1 MVYVEPA
8 FPRGKNTEIEDNG
21 VAPRKKFKPNV
32 NYGASTEEEIKVHKP
47 RPKERRRALLEAKAE
62 EREKQELACT
72 ASNLSIA
79 TVQPG
84 MLVLGSVR
92 RIFKMHLE
100 MSLPGRLLG
109 TVPISAISDAYT
121 KRLEAMIEQKSM
133 ANCPTLEDLY
143 TENDLVYV
151 KVIEKECNQARL
163 KLSLNPS
170 DLHSTFTANQ
180 LVPGLVLIATIAV
193 EEDHGYTMETGI
205 RNVRAFLPKDGLRK
219 NPSDIGRNLFC
230 TIEKVT
236 QQAGLAATII
246 VKAFRKKDNRVLNV
260 AMANLDAIV
269 PGCVVPFT
277 VGSVVQHGLRGTL
290 FDETVAAF
298 ANENMLTHT
307 NSKADSYT
315 LFQELQATVLYVM
328 PVTRHVFVSLA
339 KYANNRTEAEH
350 AVFGPG
356 ATIQNAHV
364 VKVTKSGV
372 WLQFDR
378 DYKALLPKNV
388 IMKGIDGNYDETIV
402 MAKYHVGSVHT
413 LRILR
418 YDAFDRTY
426 VTSDTLDHAGDEL
439 SLGDVQI
446 GKVYSVRVRQAQQSE
461 GFLVEM
467 GSVRGSVLRDWFD
480 RTQHFKERK
489 LITVRAVEFENDRPY
504 VRFTNRP
511 ELVKKTAQILSSWEQ
526 ITVGQQ
532 FHGVVVKEAKTY
544 FLVKFFNNIMGML
557 PKKMR
562 EVDQDTAKLYTLR
575 PGSVELFTVHETN
588 ASAKSLVLSLP
599 GESIT
604 RASPLA
610 NATVVGVFPSGVDI
624 KLDSEDVTGTIPL
637 YCFSDFSSHNPLYLS
652 LLKEGQQLS
661 VVKLHQNTYSVRDV
675 EYYHHNPMR
684 MARVPQGA
692 VLRASYFSRNGEPY
706 ASLLLNDYC
715 EPIRLMV
722 CEPEKKPEDIPEGEI
737 IYAKVTFNPKGK
749 NAVTYKL
756 RANTHRNAVCPRGI
770 EHVYEYTSA
779 YMKDLACL
787 IDRYKQAGQS
797 FANYSVGQKVICTVD
812 SVADNILMVEVRSCD
827 KKLSTKTGTKGI
839 AVKPFA
845 SQNCTY
851 SKGETLDG
859 LVIWVDVERQLVHV
873 CVDSF
878 LLQWIDT
885 SNTRQPKFIA
895 GSRTP
900 CVKLFENEYVSICC
914 RSNGSGPLIIVPVRH
929 HYNDHLW
936 YSIDRPLIAVFQL
949 QTLGHMIFAV
959 LRRSCV
965 LYNSLDV
972 IDRSA
977 ENTESH
983 RSTMQRQKFVKES
996 QQVDSNIGDYKDSI
1010 NLRSKGTIR
1019 HAQELPET
1027 FDEPLLDDDLAD
1039 KSDSSDLDETDGDE
1053 SDDLYRDSVDD
1064 DDDEDYVYEE
1074 EKNDDDD
1081 DESEPKD
1088 EAGEMI
1094 TKKLTHLYD
1103 AYVSVKKQ
1111 QQKNGKVETGFHE
1124 NDTKCKKIGNV
1135 RSKQMEKDTDSSP
1148 NAPRMSSKQKMPK
1161 TGQTLLGGDTTAVGD
1176 GLKLATKVSK
1186 KKKMFQLNEPQAID
1200 LNDHQKVI
1208 KRKKPEGL
1216 LNKPPGKVEK
1226 KKKAPF
1232 SKDAAAGG
1240 AKLKPTIADATDAK
1254 ILKTKKKKKTS
1265 GTSANLLIPQLDGT
1279 DDFLF
1284 SQLDGPKNLT
1294 KSTGPKTATKR
1305 KHGND
1310 GGPRT
1315 KDSGTL
1321 PGTTNFW
1328 DSTPIYKR
1336 TVADSSS
1343 GEGSDEE
1350 EEARKV
1356 KTSKRLSA
1364 KERFEVMKQEEERL
1378 RKIEEELANPSL
1390 DPHTPD
1396 QFDRLVLAQPN
1407 NSMIWIRYMVH
1418 HMESAELDKA
1428 RAVARKALKAINFRE
1443 EAELLNVWIALLNLE
1458 IRYETV
1464 ESFKEV
1470 LQEAI
1475 QYNDAFKVYSR
1486 VLDIL
1491 IDCQKVSEVREL
1503 LELLLKKFRKQPEMW
1518 SLVADAWYRIDQGN
1532 KVKPLLSQATKS
1544 LPCRDHIPLIVKF
1557 AFLHNRYGN
1566 RDEAHLLFEQ
1576 ILTSYPKRTDIWSQ
1590 YVDMLV
1596 KDGLVDNARQILERA
1611 IVQRLPMKNMKTLYT
1626 KFVNFEQKH
1635 GNRDSVRRVKQI
1647 AADYVQAQLNNAG
1660 VTTSDKGKK

>member
-8 FPRGKNTEIEDNG
+8 FPRGKNTEIVDDG
-21 VAPRKKFKPNV
+21 VAPRKKFKRNV

-47 RPKERRRALLEAKAE
+47 RPKERRKALLEAKE
-62 EREKQELACT
+62 QERETQELACT

-92 RIFKMHLE
+92 RIFKTHLE
-100 MSLPGRLLG
+100 LSLPGRLLG

-121 KRLEAMIEQKSM
+121 KRLEAMIEQQSTV
-133 ANCPTLEDLY
+133 NCPTLDDLY
-143 TENDLVYV
+143 SENDLVYV
-151 KVIEKECNQARL
+151 KVIEKECNPARL

-170 DLHSTFTANQ
+170 DLHNTFTANQ

-219 NPSDIGRNLFC
+219 NPPDIGRNLFC

-236 QQAGLAATII
+236 QQAGIAATII
-246 VKAFRKKDNRVLNV
+246 LKAFRKKDNRVLNV

-315 LFQELQATVLYVM
+315 LFQELPATVLYVM

-350 AVFGPG
+350 AVLAPG

-413 LRILR
+413 LRVVR

-426 VTSDTLDHAGDEL
+426 VTCDTLDQAGDEL
-439 SLGDVQI
+439 SLVDVQI
-446 GKVYSVRVRQAQQSE
+446 GKVYRVRVKQVQQSE

-467 GSVRGSVLRDWFD
+467 GSVRGSVMRDWFD
-480 RTQHFKERK
+480 RTQHFKERG
-489 LITVRAVEFENDRPY
+489 LVTVRAVEFESDRPY

-526 ITVGQQ
+526 TAVGQQ

-562 EVDQDTAKLYTLR
+562 EVEQDTAKLYTLR

-599 GESIT
+599 AESIT

-610 NATVVGVFPSGVDI
+610 NATVIGVFPSGVDV
-624 KLDSEDVTGTIPL
+624 KLDSEEVTGTVPL
-637 YCFSDFSSHNPLYLS
+637 YCFSDFASHNPLYVS

-661 VVKLHQNTYSVRDV
+661 VVKLRQNTYSVRDV

-692 VLRASYFSRNGEPY
+692 VLRASYFSRNGEPC
-706 ASLLLNDYC
+706 ANLLLNDYS
-715 EPIRLMV
+715 EPIRLLV
-722 CEPEKKPEDIPEGEI
+722 REPEKKPEDIPEGEI

-749 NAVTYKL
+749 DAATYKL

-779 YMKDLACL
+779 YMKDVACL

-797 FANYSVGQKVICTVD
+797 FANYTVGQKVMCTVD
-812 SVADNILMVEVRSCD
+812 SEIDNMLMVKVHSCD
-827 KKLSTKTGTKGI
+827 KKLSTKNGAKGI

-873 CVDSF
+873 CVDSS
-878 LLQWIDT
+878 LLQLIDT
-885 SNTRQPKFIA
+885 SNTGLPKCIA

-914 RSNGSGPLIIVPVRH
+914 RSNDSGPLMIVPVRY

-936 YSIDRPLIAVFQL
+936 YTIDRPLIVVFQL

-965 LYNSLDV
+965 LYKSLNA

-983 RSTMQRQKFVKES
+983 RS
-996 QQVDSNIGDYKDSI
+996 GDYKDRI
-1010 NLRSKGTIR
+1010 NLRSKGTVR
-1019 HAQELPET
+1019 QWQELPET

-1039 KSDSSDLDETDGDE
+1039 KSDSSDLDDTDGDE

-1074 EKNDDDD
+1074 DKHDNDDDDDD
-1081 DESEPKD
+1081 DESEPSGQ
-1088 EAGEMI
+1088 AGEMK
-1094 TKKLTHLYD
+1094 TKKLTHLHD
-1103 AYVSVKKQ
+1103 ANVGINNQ
-1111 QQKNGKVETGFHE
+1111 PQKNGKIETGFHE
-1124 NDTKCKKIGNV
+1124 NDKKRKNGGNV
-1135 RSKQMEKDTDSSP
+1135 RSKQMENREKETE
-1148 NAPRMSSKQKMPK
+1148 
-1161 TGQTLLGGDTTAVGD
+1161 TGQTLIGGDTMCVGN
-1176 GLKLATKVSK
+1176 GSKLATKLSK
-1186 KKKMFQLNEPQAID
+1186 KKKMFQLNEQQAIE
-1200 LNDHQKVI
+1200 LNDHQKG
-1208 KRKKPEGL
+1208 KKLNRSESL
-1216 LNKPPGKVEK
+1216 LKKQPGKVEK
-1226 KKKAPF
+1226 KKKE
-1232 SKDAAAGG
+1232 AAAGG
-1240 AKLKPTIADATDAK
+1240 AKLKPTIADATDGK
-1254 ILKTKKKKKTS
+1254 ILKKKKKISSAT
-1265 GTSANLLIPQLDGT
+1265 ANLLIPQLDGT
-1279 DDFLF
+1279 DDLLF
-1284 SQLDGPKNLT
+1284 SQLDGPKGLT
-1294 KSTGPKTATKR
+1294 ESKVFKKAIKR
-1305 KHGND
+1305 KHSND
-1310 GGPRT
+1310 GT
-1315 KDSGTL
+1315 KESGTL
-1321 PGTTNFW
+1321 PGATNFW

-1336 TVADSSS
+1336 AVADSSS
-1343 GEGSDEE
+1343 DEGSDEE
-1350 EEARKV
+1350 DEAQKA
-1356 KTSKRLSA
+1356 KASKRLSA
-1364 KERFEVMKQEEERL
+1364 KERFEAMKQEEERL
-1378 RKIEEELANPSL
+1378 RKIEEELADPSL

-1503 LELLLKKFRKQPEMW
+1503 LELLLKKFRKHTEMW

-1626 KFVNFEQKH
+1626 KYVNFEQKH

-1660 VTTSDKGKK
+1660 VTTSDKSKK